1 MNFTITSH
9 QIVWIC
15 GFIASVW
22 GVVKI
27 IKELKKPSD
36 DLKAT
41 VKRHDELLHKDNE
54 RLNSLEKITLNQEG
68 INKKLEEHT
77 RILSDHDDRL
87 EEDKKRGD
95 LMLKAN
101 MAILDGM
108 LSEDDKESLKATRKE
123 IQDFLVEKNQED
135 RIMEEK
141 EVKFEELSEE
151 AQTELSN
158 GKEEGEEEC
167 HIQA

>member
-41 VKRHDELLHKDNE
+41 VKRHDEFLHKDNE
-54 RLNSLEKITLNQEG
+54 RLNSLEKITMNQEG
-68 INKKLEEHT
+68 INRKLEEHT

-108 LSEDDKESLKATRKE
+108 LSEDDKESLKTTRKE
-123 IQDFLVEKNQED
+123 IQDFLVEKN
-135 RIMEEK
+135 
-141 EVKFEELSEE
+141 
-151 AQTELSN
+151 
-158 GKEEGEEEC
+158 
-167 HIQA
+167 

>member
-1 MNFTITSH
+1 MDFTITSQ

-15 GFIASVW
+15 GFIASIW

-27 IKELKKPSD
+27 VKELKRPSD
-36 DLKAT
+36 DLKAK
-41 VKRHDELLHKDNE
+41 VQRHDELLHKDNE

-68 INKKLEEHT
+68 INRKLEEHT

-123 IQDFLVEKNQED
+123 IQDFLVEKN
-135 RIMEEK
+135 
-141 EVKFEELSEE
+141 
-151 AQTELSN
+151 
-158 GKEEGEEEC
+158 
-167 HIQA
+167 

>member
-1 MNFTITSH
+1 MDFVITSQ
-9 QIVWIC
+9 QIVQIC
-15 GFIASVW
+15 GFIASIW

-27 IKELKKPSD
+27 VKELKRPSD
-36 DLKAT
+36 DLKAK
-41 VKRHDELLHKDNE
+41 VQRHDELLHKDNE

-68 INKKLEEHT
+68 INRKLEEHT

-123 IQDFLVEKNQED
+123 IQDFLVEKNQE
-135 RIMEEK
+135 
-141 EVKFEELSEE
+141 V
-151 AQTELSN
+151 
-158 GKEEGEEEC
+158 
-167 HIQA
+167 

>member
-1 MNFTITSH
+1 MGKVITIDLEY
-9 QIVWIC
+9 VLWLL
-15 GFIASVW
+15 GFITSVW

-123 IQDFLVEKNQED
+123 IQDFLVEKN
-135 RIMEEK
+135 
-141 EVKFEELSEE
+141 
-151 AQTELSN
+151 
-158 GKEEGEEEC
+158 
-167 HIQA
+167 

>member
-1 MNFTITSH
+1 MNFVITSE
-9 QIVWIC
+9 QIVWC
-15 GFIASVW
+15 LTFIGLVW
-22 GVVKI
+22 ATVKI

-36 DLKAT
+36 DLKET
-41 VKRHDELLHKDNE
+41 VKRHTELLHRDNE

-68 INKKLEEHT
+68 KLEEHT

-123 IQDFLVEKNQED
+123 IQDFLVEKN
-135 RIMEEK
+135 
-141 EVKFEELSEE
+141 
-151 AQTELSN
+151 
-158 GKEEGEEEC
+158 
-167 HIQA
+167 

>member
-1 MNFTITSH
+1 MDFTITSQ

-15 GFIASVW
+15 GFIASIW

-36 DLKAT
+36 DLKAK
-41 VKRHDELLHKDNE
+41 VQRHDELLHKDNE

-68 INKKLEEHT
+68 INRKLEEHT

-123 IQDFLVEKNQED
+123 IQDFLVEKN
-135 RIMEEK
+135 
-141 EVKFEELSEE
+141 
-151 AQTELSN
+151 
-158 GKEEGEEEC
+158 
-167 HIQA
+167 

>member
-1 MNFTITSH
+1 MEFTITSQ
-9 QIVWIC
+9 QILWIC
-15 GFIASVW
+15 GFIASIW

-36 DLKAT
+36 DLKLT
-41 VKRHDELLHKDNE
+41 VRRHEELLHKDNE

-68 INKKLEEHT
+68 INRKLEEHT

-123 IQDFLVEKNQED
+123 IQDFLVEKN
-135 RIMEEK
+135 
-141 EVKFEELSEE
+141 
-151 AQTELSN
+151 
-158 GKEEGEEEC
+158 
-167 HIQA
+167 

>member
-1 MNFTITSH
+1 MDFTITSQ

-15 GFIASVW
+15 GFIASIW

-36 DLKAT
+36 DLKAK
-41 VKRHDELLHKDNE
+41 VQRHDELLHKDNE

-68 INKKLEEHT
+68 INRKLEEHT
-77 RILSDHDDRL
+77 RILSDHDERL

-108 LSEDDKESLKATRKE
+108 LSEDDKESLKTTRKE
-123 IQDFLVEKNQED
+123 IQDFLVEKN
-135 RIMEEK
+135 
-141 EVKFEELSEE
+141 
-151 AQTELSN
+151 
-158 GKEEGEEEC
+158 
-167 HIQA
+167 

>member
-1 MNFTITSH
+1 MNFTITSQ

-27 IKELKKPSD
+27 IKELKKPND
-36 DLKAT
+36 DLKVM
-41 VKRHDELLHKDNE
+41 VKRHDELLHSDNE
-54 RLNSLEKITLNQEG
+54 RLNSLEKITLNQES
-68 INKKLEEHT
+68 INRKLEEHT

-123 IQDFLVEKNQED
+123 IQDFLVEKN
-135 RIMEEK
+135 
-141 EVKFEELSEE
+141 
-151 AQTELSN
+151 
-158 GKEEGEEEC
+158 
-167 HIQA
+167 

>member
-1 MNFTITSH
+1 MNFVITSE
-9 QIVWIC
+9 QIVWC
-15 GFIASVW
+15 LTFIGLVW
-22 GVVKI
+22 TTVKI

-36 DLKAT
+36 DLKET
-41 VKRHDELLHKDNE
+41 VKRHTELLHRDNE

-68 INKKLEEHT
+68 INRKLEEHT
-77 RILSDHDDRL
+77 RILSDHDGRL

-123 IQDFLVEKNQED
+123 IQDFLVEKN
-135 RIMEEK
+135 
-141 EVKFEELSEE
+141 
-151 AQTELSN
+151 
-158 GKEEGEEEC
+158 
-167 HIQA
+167 

>member
-1 MNFTITSH
+1 MEFTITSQ
-9 QIVWIC
+9 QILWIC
-15 GFIASVW
+15 GFIASVY
-22 GVVKI
+22 GVYKI
-27 IKELKKPSD
+27 VKELKKPSD
-36 DLKAT
+36 DLRAT

-68 INKKLEEHT
+68 INRKLEEHT
-77 RILSDHDDRL
+77 RILSDHDERL

-123 IQDFLVEKNQED
+123 IQDFLVEKN
-135 RIMEEK
+135 
-141 EVKFEELSEE
+141 
-151 AQTELSN
+151 
-158 GKEEGEEEC
+158 
-167 HIQA
+167 

>member
-1 MNFTITSH
+1 MGKAITIDLEY
-9 QIVWIC
+9 VLWLL
-15 GFIASVW
+15 GFIASAW

-27 IKELKKPSD
+27 IKEVKKPND
-36 DLKAT
+36 DLKET
-41 VKRHDELLHKDNE
+41 VRKHEEWLARDNE

-68 INKKLEEHT
+68 INRKLEEHT
-77 RILSDHDDRL
+77 RILSDHDERL

-123 IQDFLVEKNQED
+123 IQDFLVEKN
-135 RIMEEK
+135 
-141 EVKFEELSEE
+141 
-151 AQTELSN
+151 
-158 GKEEGEEEC
+158 
-167 HIQA
+167 

>member
-1 MNFTITSH
+1 MNFVITSE
-9 QIVWIC
+9 QIVWC
-15 GFIASVW
+15 LTFIGLVW
-22 GVVKI
+22 ATVKI

-36 DLKAT
+36 DLKEI
-41 VKRHDELLHKDNE
+41 VKRHTELLHRDNE

-68 INKKLEEHT
+68 INRKLEEHT

-123 IQDFLVEKNQED
+123 IQDFLVEKN
-135 RIMEEK
+135 
-141 EVKFEELSEE
+141 
-151 AQTELSN
+151 
-158 GKEEGEEEC
+158 
-167 HIQA
+167 

>member
-77 RILSDHDDRL
+77 PILSDHDDRL

-123 IQDFLVEKNQED
+123 IQDFLVEKN
-135 RIMEEK
+135 
-141 EVKFEELSEE
+141 
-151 AQTELSN
+151 
-158 GKEEGEEEC
+158 
-167 HIQA
+167 

>member
-1 MNFTITSH
+1 MDFTITSQ

-36 DLKAT
+36 DLKAK
-41 VKRHDELLHKDNE
+41 VQRHDELLHKDNE
-54 RLNSLEKITLNQEG
+54 RLNSLEKVTLNQEG
-68 INKKLEEHT
+68 INRKLEEHT

-123 IQDFLVEKNQED
+123 IQDFLVEKN
-135 RIMEEK
+135 
-141 EVKFEELSEE
+141 
-151 AQTELSN
+151 
-158 GKEEGEEEC
+158 
-167 HIQA
+167 

>member
-36 DLKAT
+36 DLKAM
-41 VKRHDELLHKDNE
+41 VKRHDELLHRDNE

-68 INKKLEEHT
+68 INRKLEEHT

-108 LSEDDKESLKATRKE
+108 LSEDDKESLKVTRKE
-123 IQDFLVEKNQED
+123 IQDFLVEKN
-135 RIMEEK
+135 
-141 EVKFEELSEE
+141 
-151 AQTELSN
+151 
-158 GKEEGEEEC
+158 
-167 HIQA
+167 

>member
-1 MNFTITSH
+1 MNFTITSQ

-15 GFIASVW
+15 GIIASVW

-123 IQDFLVEKNQED
+123 IQDFLVEKN
-135 RIMEEK
+135 
-141 EVKFEELSEE
+141 
-151 AQTELSN
+151 
-158 GKEEGEEEC
+158 
-167 HIQA
+167 

>member
-1 MNFTITSH
+1 MDFVITSQ

-36 DLKAT
+36 DLKTT

-77 RILSDHDDRL
+77 RLLSDHDGRL
-87 EEDKKRGD
+87 DEDKERSN
-95 LMLKAN
+95 LLLKAN
-101 MAILDGM
+101 IAILNGL
-108 LSEDDKESLKATRKE
+108 LSDSDKEKLVETRNE
-123 IQDFLVEKNQED
+123 IQDFLVEKN
-135 RIMEEK
+135 
-141 EVKFEELSEE
+141 
-151 AQTELSN
+151 
-158 GKEEGEEEC
+158 
-167 HIQA
+167 

>member
-1 MNFTITSH
+1 MNFTITSQ

-36 DLKAT
+36 DLKAK
-41 VKRHDELLHKDNE
+41 VQRHDELLHEDNE

-68 INKKLEEHT
+68 INRKLEEHT

-123 IQDFLVEKNQED
+123 IQDFLVEKN
-135 RIMEEK
+135 
-141 EVKFEELSEE
+141 
-151 AQTELSN
+151 
-158 GKEEGEEEC
+158 
-167 HIQA
+167 

>member
-1 MNFTITSH
+1 MNFTITSQ

-15 GFIASVW
+15 GFIASIW

-36 DLKAT
+36 DLKTT

-123 IQDFLVEKNQED
+123 IQDFLVEKN
-135 RIMEEK
+135 
-141 EVKFEELSEE
+141 
-151 AQTELSN
+151 
-158 GKEEGEEEC
+158 
-167 HIQA
+167 

>member
-1 MNFTITSH
+1 MGKVITIDLEY
-9 QIVWIC
+9 VLWLL
-15 GFIASVW
+15 GFIASAW

-36 DLKAT
+36 DLKTT

-123 IQDFLVEKNQED
+123 IQDFLVEKN
-135 RIMEEK
+135 
-141 EVKFEELSEE
+141 
-151 AQTELSN
+151 
-158 GKEEGEEEC
+158 
-167 HIQA
+167 